1 MFIVYTDFREPK
13 PVLVPVRRTPLQPNP
28 IGLKVPLYLD
38 LSHTSV
44 IWITRAMYGQVQ
56 CHGPNLGQ
64 SCADTQDAVS
74 IQAATAVISMQV
86 VSAGGAPTQDVLFG
100 FAVQGG

>member
-64 SCADTQDAVS
+64 SGAAVDV
-74 IQAATAVISMQV
+74 ITRNTPTAWWVNV
-86 VSAGGAPTQDVLFG
+86 PV
-100 FAVQGG
+100 